1 MYVCMYVCVTLHR
14 RPNPLNPMQILWI
27 NIIMDG
33 PLAQS
38 LGVESVDP
46 SVMQVCLC
54 FHVCMYVCMY
64 WPHCFEDFK
73 VYISEEICMCSM
85 NVCIYV

>member
-1 MYVCMYVCVTLHR
+1 MYVDR

-46 SVMQVCLC
+46 SVMQVYLC
-54 FHVCMYVCMY
+54 FHVCMYVC
-64 WPHCFEDFK
+64 
-73 VYISEEICMCSM
+73 
-85 NVCIYV
+85 VCGIFGGWQ

>member
-1 MYVCMYVCVTLHR
+1 MCFSVFNTFYR

-38 LGVESVDP
+38 LGVESVDS
-46 SVMQVCLC
+46 SVMQV
-54 FHVCMYVCMY
+54 FH
-64 WPHCFEDFK
+64 
-73 VYISEEICMCSM
+73 
-85 NVCIYV
+85 